1 MPRNSDF
8 PDYKGIK
15 VNHVNDWSAID
26 YHNRKSEPTKKVTSG
41 PEPMKGVWRLPDK
54 GTTRPPSPEE
64 RGELQR
70 ASNSEW
76 RNRAVDLPGHT
87 NNEIIDN

>member
-1 MPRNSDF
+1 MPRSSDF
-8 PDYKGIK
+8 DYKGIK
-15 VNHVNDWSAID
+15 VQHVNDWNAID
-26 YHNRKSEPTKKVTSG
+26 YHNHQAKSEPKQKQG
-41 PEPMKGVWRLPDK
+41 PEAMKGVWRLPDK